1 MASNHMRPKDILL
14 LQDKVSIEWQDNHT
28 SDYNPR
34 DLRLACRCAGCIDEW
49 TQRPTLDPVMVPAQ
63 VEVLDYLPI
72 GNYAYQFLFN
82 DEHYTGIYTFDF
94 LRSLCSCSACQ
105 SSQQH

>member
-1 MASNHMRPKDILL
+1 MSSNHMRPKNILL

-28 SDYNPR
+28 SDYSPR

-105 SSQQH
+105 NSYQH

>member
-105 SSQQH
+105 SS